1 MKTNIPWNSYGR
13 PICIRAICLLALA
26 SLTRQ
31 GHAQCAAAPIAPAAC
46 SGGNGAATNGVNIN
60 SGNTYWVNTGSTFSN
75 INLNGGILR
84 ICSNLTL
91 STLSF
96 NSGTLIVESGGTL
109 SISAL
114 ASQYLNG
121 NSVIINRGVISISGN
136 ITFQNSNN
144 AVYNELSTSVF
155 NVSGIV
161 TVNSSTTTISN
172 NGTMNLSGLY
182 YQGET
187 GGFCVGPESL
197 TTIYSLN
204 NITTNSF
211 TYSGSGA
218 PSCLNVTGSATLTD
232 RLTNSSVIHVCQGF
246 SGTAGGAGGW
256 GSATVTTGCSSC
268 TTVLPLGVE
277 SFTATAQGSVV
288 QLHWKAGQGPDDN
301 GIFYAEK
308 STDGS
313 RFETFAMVTAV
324 AGGSNYTLT
333 DPAITAPKLYYRIRA
348 VNNTGVTMYSTIAL
362 VETAV
367 NGQLQLFPNPAGPNT
382 AVTLLIPAASGAN
395 ARISLINMAGQVLS
409 TKIAALTAGSNTV
422 SWSLADL
429 SAGVYLIRIEIAGD
443 NLYARLAVR
452 PN

>member
-1 MKTNIPWNSYGR
+1 
-13 PICIRAICLLALA
+13 
-26 SLTRQ
+26 
-31 GHAQCAAAPIAPAAC
+31 
-46 SGGNGAATNGVNIN
+46 
-60 SGNTYWVNTGSTFSN
+60 
-75 INLNGGILR
+75 
-84 ICSNLTL
+84 
-91 STLSF
+91 
-96 NSGTLIVESGGTL
+96 
-109 SISAL
+109 
-114 ASQYLNG
+114 
-121 NSVIINRGVISISGN
+121 
-136 ITFQNSNN
+136 
-144 AVYNELSTSVF
+144 
-155 NVSGIV
+155 
-161 TVNSSTTTISN
+161 
-172 NGTMNLSGLY
+172 
-182 YQGET
+182 
-187 GGFCVGPESL
+187 
-197 TTIYSLN
+197 
-204 NITTNSF
+204 
-211 TYSGSGA
+211 
-218 PSCLNVTGSATLTD
+218 
-232 RLTNSSVIHVCQGF
+232 
-246 SGTAGGAGGW
+246 
-256 GSATVTTGCSSC
+256 VTTGCSSC

-288 QLHWKAGQGPDDN
+288 LLHWIAGQGPDDN

-313 RFETFAMVTAV
+313 HFETFAMVTAV
-324 AGGSNYTLT
+324 AGGSDYTLT

-367 NGQLQLFPNPAGPNT
+367 DGQLQLFPNPAGPNT